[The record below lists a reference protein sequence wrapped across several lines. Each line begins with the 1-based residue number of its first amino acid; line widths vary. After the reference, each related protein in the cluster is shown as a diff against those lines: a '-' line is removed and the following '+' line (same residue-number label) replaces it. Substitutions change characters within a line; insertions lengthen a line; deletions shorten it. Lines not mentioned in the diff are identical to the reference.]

1 MSNDNSYLQDLVHLS
16 SARTETRIKMNS
28 KGVYVLAVL
37 LMVTITCVYFSDS
50 LSKYI
55 LYASRAEDD
64 HWFAQRFDK
73 SVQPFLTEK
82 NNVSKDA
89 FDWWKQL
96 QQLEKQSFDYYQ
108 RVVGS
113 LLKTFPAI
121 SKGAER
127 CRTCAVVGNSANLKD
142 SHYGQLIDSHD
153 VVIRMNMGPIKGYK
167 EDVGAKT
174 THRLMYPESA
184 TDLDNMTH
192 LVLTPFK
199 IMDMVWLQKALTT
212 GFQGKTYEPVRSTI
226 QANKNL
232 VRVLNPGFI
241 AYVHQTWLRK
251 QRGYPSAG
259 ILAVILAL
267 HMCEEVHVFG
277 YGADNNGN
285 WSHYWEKL
293 KNPKLGT
300 GLHYGNEEY
309 DLIQMLAQHKKI
321 NFFKKPFPKS

>member
-1 MSNDNSYLQDLVHLS
+1 
-16 SARTETRIKMNS
+16 MNS
-28 KGVYVLAVL
+28 TVKALAVL
-37 LMVTITCVYFSDS
+37 LMVTIACVYFSDS
-50 LSKYI
+50 LSNYI
-55 LYASRAEDD
+55 LYASRSEDD
-64 HWFAQRFDK
+64 RWFARHLDK

-82 NNVSKDA
+82 NSVSKDA

-108 RVVGS
+108 RVVDS

-127 CRTCAVVGNSANLKD
+127 FRMCAVVGNSANLKD
-142 SHYGQLIDSHD
+142 SHYGRLIDSHD
-153 VVIRMNMGPIKGYK
+153 VVLRMNKSPIKGYE

-184 TDLDNMTH
+184 TDLDNITH
-192 LVLTPFK
+192 LVLSPFK
-199 IMDMVWLQKALTT
+199 IMDMVWLEKALTT
-212 GFQGKTYEPVRSTI
+212 GFRGETYEPVRSTI
-226 QANKNL
+226 RANKNL
-232 VRVLNPGFI
+232 VMVLNPGFI
-241 AYVHQTWLRK
+241 AYVHRTWLRR
-251 QRGYPSAG
+251 QHGYPSTG

-267 HMCEEVHVFG
+267 HMCEKVHVFG
-277 YGADNNGN
+277 YGADSNGN

-309 DLIQMLAQHKKI
+309 QLIQKLAQDKKI
-321 NFFKKPFPKS
+321 HFFENSLF